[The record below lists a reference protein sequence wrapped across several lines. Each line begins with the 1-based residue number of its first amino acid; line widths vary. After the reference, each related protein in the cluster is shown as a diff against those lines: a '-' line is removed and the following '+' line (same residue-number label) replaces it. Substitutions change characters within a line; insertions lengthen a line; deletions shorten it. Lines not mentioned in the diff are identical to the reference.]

1 MSCFVHVPNLPNI
14 CSAVVYGEK
23 YAEILAK
30 PLKSLHIKSIL
41 LPDNPDIDP
50 HLTGHADLSML
61 HAGGEKLFLA
71 PYLEGSAFVKGLEAR
86 GAMLRFPELQQSRD
100 YPTDA
105 QLNLCILGEYV
116 ICNPKTADA
125 NIVANLTKNDDK
137 KCIPVRQGYS
147 RCAVCTVDADSIITA
162 DRGIAIAAESNGM
175 HVLQIRPGY
184 IRLEGYPYGFIG
196 GASCKLASDKL
207 AFTGNLDGHPDREA
221 ILGFLSER
229 GISPVYLSQEPAFD
243 IGSMI
248 PLFEN

>member
-1 MSCFVHVPNLPNI
+1 MSCFVSVPNLPSS

-23 YAEILAK
+23 YAGILEK
-30 PLKSLHIKSIL
+30 SLESLHIRSIL

-50 HLTGHADLSML
+50 RLSGHADLSML
-61 HAGGEKLFLA
+61 HAGGEKLYLS
-71 PYLEGSAFVKGLEAR
+71 PYLEGSAFAERMRIL
-86 GAMLRFPELQQSRD
+86 GAKLHFPEQRQSRT
-100 YPTDA
+100 YPGDA
-105 QLNLCILGEYV
+105 QLNICISGKHV
-116 ICNPKTADA
+116 ICNPKTADIKIA
-125 NIVANLTKNDDK
+125 EKLTSSGAKFMS
-137 KCIPVRQGYS
+137 VRQGYS
-147 RCAVCTVDADSIITA
+147 RCAVCTV
-162 DRGIAIAAESNGM
+162 M
-175 HVLQIRPGY
+175 HVLLIRPGY

-207 AFTGNLDGHPDREA
+207 AFTGSLDIHPDREA